1 MEGFKTELD
10 FYIKL
15 AILEDSLYGD
25 LTTEILEINA
35 NGEFLL
41 LSKENFILCGIGVFE
56 NVFKFLDES
65 IKFETYYKDGDLIK
79 TGEIISKVK
88 GNVKSILRAERVA
101 LNFLQ
106 KLSGI
111 ATNTYNFVKL
121 VQGTS
126 VKILD
131 TRKTTP
137 LYRKLEKY
145 AVKIGGGY
153 NHRFSL
159 FDGILIKDNHIKAL
173 GGIENAIKIALKNRP
188 FGKKI
193 EVEVS
198 NIDELKIALN
208 YPIDIVMLDNFSI
221 DMIKEAIK
229 LINKKFEIE
238 VSGGVN
244 INNVRDIALLGVDYI
259 SIGAL
264 THSSRWVDVSLEL
277 NQLF

>member
-1 MEGFKTELD
+1 MEVLKSELD

-15 AILEDSLYGD
+15 ALLEDSLYGD
-25 LTTEILEINA
+25 LTSEILEINA

-41 LSKENFILCGIGVFE
+41 LAKEDFILCGISIFE
-56 NVFKFLDES
+56 RVFKFLDEN
-65 IKFETYYKDGDLIK
+65 IKFETYYKDGDLVK
-79 TGEIISKVK
+79 SGEIISRIS
-88 GNVKSILRAERVA
+88 GNVKSILRGERVA

-121 VQGTS
+121 VEGTK

-159 FDGILIKDNHIKAL
+159 FDGVLIKDNHIKVL
-173 GGIENAIKIALKNRP
+173 GGIENAIKIAIKNKP

-193 EVEVS
+193 EVEIS
-198 NIDELKIALN
+198 NIDELKIVLN
-208 YPIDIVMLDNFSI
+208 YPIDIVMFDNFGI
-221 DMIKEAIK
+221 DMIKEAVK
-229 LINKKFEIE
+229 LIDKKLEIE

-264 THSSRWVDVSLEL
+264 THSSRWVDVSLEF